1 MPGKPLDTT
10 LYYRAVSISTVS
22 RMVYF
27 TKVVTHLS
35 MVVENQKG
43 PIVFDNASLATCP
56 GSDTSDV
63 FRN

>member
-1 MPGKPLDTT
+1 
-10 LYYRAVSISTVS
+10 
-22 RMVYF
+22 MVYF

-43 PIVFDNASLATCP
+43 PIVLHNVSLATCL